1 MSFQQLD
8 LFGNPILPQ
17 LAKTTSKKAV
27 AMLIDADVQT
37 TEKKEEEVIVIV
49 EKKQIEIVEDIVAAK
64 SKRGRPRKL
73 KIENLKFKQTG
84 KRGRKSYAETYADT
98 NLTTIPDDEK
108 LKEKLYYAISEVAGW
123 FNLSTS
129 QLRFWEN
136 EFDILQPRK
145 NRKGDRL
152 FRPEDIHNLK
162 TIYYLL
168 RTKKLSIESAKD
180 YLKANKHKTEL
191 QVQLQSSLQNF
202 KAFLLE
208 LKANL

>member
-8 LFGNPILPQ
+8 LFGNPIEPQ
-17 LAKTTSKKAV
+17 PPKASVKKLVAKPV
-27 AMLIDADVQT
+27 
-37 TEKKEEEVIVIV
+37 EEPIKIV
-49 EKKQIEIVEDIVAAK
+49 EEKPLLTIPNIVAAK
-64 SKRGRPRKL
+64 SKRGRPRKIIDENEKP
-73 KIENLKFKQTG
+73 KIAG
-84 KRGRKSYAETYADT
+84 KRGRKSYAETYSDVD
-98 NLTTIPDDEK
+98 LTSIPDDEALNK
-108 LKEKLYYAISEVAGW
+108 KLYYSISEVATW
-123 FNLSTS
+123 FNLTIS

-152 FRPEDIHNLK
+152 FRPEDINNLK

-180 YLKANKHKTEL
+180 YLKTNKNTTEI
-191 QVQLQSSLQNF
+191 QVQLQASLQNF